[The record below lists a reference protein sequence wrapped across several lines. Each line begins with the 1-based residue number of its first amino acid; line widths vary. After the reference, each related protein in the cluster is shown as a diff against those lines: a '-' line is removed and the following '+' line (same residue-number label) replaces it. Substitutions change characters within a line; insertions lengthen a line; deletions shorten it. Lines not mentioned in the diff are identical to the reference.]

1 MDESFRERISTV
13 DEEGKR
19 VWVFPKKPS
28 GKFHN
33 YRVYLSVLLLVIL
46 FGAPFVKMNGLPI
59 VLLNIVER
67 RFVFLGVTFWPQD
80 FYLVVI
86 GMIASIVFIVLFT
99 IIFGRLFCGWI
110 CPQTIFMEMVFRKIE
125 YWIEGDYTKQ
135 KKLAKQAWDTE
146 KITKKTAKHA
156 IFFAISFL
164 IGNTVLA
171 YIFGV
176 EELYKIIIE
185 PLADHIGLFSA
196 MLVFSGVFYWI
207 FAWFREQVCIIA
219 CPYGRLQGVMLDRNS
234 MVVAYDYVR
243 GEPRAKLRKNET
255 RTEGDCIDCKQCVH
269 VCPTGIDI
277 RNGTQLECINCT
289 ACMDACDDIMDLTGK
304 PKGLIRL
311 DSENGIEKRTGFV
324 FNFRV
329 WSYIVLLT
337 SMIVLFFVLLF
348 SRSSV
353 QATIMR
359 AQGQLYQETENGGIS
374 NLYNIDLINKTLS
387 DIPVVIKVENKNAS
401 IKMIGNKVFV
411 VPNQNSIKGL
421 FFIELPKD
429 QIDGMTTVLEIGIYD
444 DHGQL
449 LTTQKTKF
457 IAPGI

>member
-80 FYLVVI
+80 FYLVII

>member
-13 DEEGKR
+13 DEKGKR

-33 YRVYLSVLLLVIL
+33 YRVYLSILLLVIL

-59 VLLNIVER
+59 ILLNIVER

-86 GMIASIVFIVLFT
+86 GMIAAIVFIVLFT

-135 KKLAKQAWDTE
+135 KKLANQEWNSE
-146 KITKKTAKHA
+146 KILKKTAKHI

-176 EELYKIIIE
+176 EELYKIIEE
-185 PLADHIGLFSA
+185 PLVDHIGLFSS
-196 MLVFSGVFYWI
+196 MIVFSGVFYWI

-243 GEPRAKLRKNET
+243 GEPRGKLRKNET

-277 RNGTQLECINCT
+277 RHGTQLECINCT
-289 ACMDACDDIMDLTGK
+289 ACMDVCDDIMDLTGK

-311 DSENGIEKRTGFV
+311 DSEEGIEKRTGFT

-337 SMIVLFFVLLF
+337 SMVVLFFVLLF

-374 NLYNIDLINKTLS
+374 NLYNIDLINKTLT
-387 DIPVVIKVENKNAS
+387 DIPVVIKVENKTAT
-401 IKMIGNKVFV
+401 IKMIGNKTFV
-411 VPNQNSIKGL
+411 VPNQNSAKGL
-421 FFIELPKD
+421 FFIELPKN
-429 QIDGMTTVLEIGIYD
+429 QIDGMTTVLEVGIYD